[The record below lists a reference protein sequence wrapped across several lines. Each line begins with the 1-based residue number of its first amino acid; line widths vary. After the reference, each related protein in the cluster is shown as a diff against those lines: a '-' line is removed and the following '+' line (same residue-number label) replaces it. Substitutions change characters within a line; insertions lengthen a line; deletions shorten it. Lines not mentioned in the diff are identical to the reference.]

1 MQTRFSVLLLALGLA
16 STGSAA
22 TFGKVVPISGNAAD
36 IALDETRGHVYV
48 ANFGAYRVEVVSIA
62 SSSLLTPI
70 QIPAPPS
77 AVAVSPDAHYLVV
90 GEYEKPTGNA
100 QGGFQIDTGGL
111 DIVDLTGAVPTQH
124 QDLPCPVL
132 TVSFGS
138 DGQALVVC
146 RNPPGKTLQ
155 PNIFILNPSA
165 GSLLT
170 IGTVPVQS
178 ADLPLGCPPTTPCGP
193 APAGPTPPS
202 GSGAAPLA
210 QGPGLTIQASA
221 GVSGDLNTIVV
232 LAGTTQDPTGTSNQ
246 SILIRYYVPTQALS
260 SEQFVT
266 KPTFGPRAVSV
277 DQTAAGVMVG
287 WGDTQYI
294 NSQTYLWAQFPNVT
308 GAFNLGSHAW
318 DRLRNVIYANIPT
331 STENAVLHVAAS
343 DNLTILERIQLQE
356 NLGGK
361 SLMSSDMNTMY
372 SASQSGLMILPV
384 GQLATATPQVAAAQ
398 EDLFFQADACSAGL
412 VTQTLTITNPYS
424 PGAADFT
431 LSLPKGTQGITFSAT
446 TGTTP
451 AQVQITVD
459 PSMYQSAKGTTAVLL
474 SIGSKSAVNLPAT
487 VRLLINT
494 ADVNQRGQ
502 ILDVPGKIVDTLGDP
517 ARGRLYILRQ
527 DTNMVLVMDT
537 NTRQLIPAPLMRTG
551 NTPVH
556 MAMTPDL
563 HYLIVG
569 NDNSQIA
576 SVLDLNL
583 LQAANPVLFPFG
595 HYPRA
600 IGIANGAMFAT
611 ARNAG
616 TPNPCSAAVPAAF
629 VDAIAFTPT
638 TYSVATTPC
647 TLSGMSNPSIYANNL
662 PTADGV
668 IAASPDNNYLMLAL
682 ASGDVAEYDVTA
694 QTWAASRQ
702 DISALGGAYGSF
714 TGFLSPDT
722 GLPLTSIDYVVGP
735 NLFDL
740 ALVPLGSPFPD
751 GTATSSGVAI
761 DLGVGLR
768 TTSAAANAPGVIQR
782 FDPSNQSEFGATPMA
797 EAPLTNAAMTYTPI
811 GLIGESLLS
820 FTRTLAVSAD
830 QSTIYA
836 STISGITVLQSNFD
850 QPAPPPVVTSV
861 VSAADGV
868 SAAASGG
875 AVYIN
880 GTGLAVNSA
889 GAGGYPLPTLLGGA
903 CVMVNNI
910 TIPLFAAAPNQLK
923 AEMPFTVSGSATM
936 VVRAAGGISSPF
948 AFTVASEAP
957 AIFLTGSNQFQ
968 SGLPAVYRAD
978 NGALLSFSNP
988 IHPNVS
994 ITMYLTGLGTV
1005 TPLPALGAAAPSKP
1019 VAMVDAPPTVTIGGY
1034 NLTVTSAILVPGMAT
1049 VYQLTAKVPQGIHPG
1064 NSEPLTISS
1073 GSSSTTLQVRVVSP

>member
-16 STGSAA
+16 GTGSAA
-22 TFGKVVPISGNAAD
+22 TFGTVVPISGNAAD

-62 SSSLLTPI
+62 SRSLLTPI
-70 QIPAPPS
+70 PIPAPPS

-90 GEYEKPTGNA
+90 GEYEKPIGTPL
-100 QGGFQIDTGGL
+100 GGFQKGTGGL
-111 DIVDLTGAVPTQH
+111 DIVDLTGGNATQH
-124 QDLPCPVL
+124 QDLPCPVV

-146 RNPPGKTLQ
+146 SNASA
-155 PNIFILNPSA
+155 NIYILNPVA
-165 GSLLT
+165 GSLQT

-178 ADLPLGCPPTTPCGP
+178 MDLPLNPTGP
-193 APAGPTPPS
+193 SPALLS
-202 GSGAAPLA
+202 AAPS
-210 QGPGLTIQASA
+210 QIIQASA

-232 LAGTTQDPTGTSNQ
+232 LAGTTTDPTATSKY
-246 SILIRYYVPTQALS
+246 SVLIRYNVPAQALS
-260 SEQFVT
+260 SAQYLDT
-266 KPTFGPRAVSV
+266 PPPGPRSVSV
-277 DQTAAGVMVG
+277 DQTGTNFVVDWGLLRLIPQPLTACAAL
-287 WGDTQYI
+287 DANDITC
-294 NSQTYLWAQFPNVT
+294 LWAQFPNVT

-331 STENAVLHVAAS
+331 STEKAVLHVAAS

-356 NLGGK
+356 NLVGK

-372 SASQSGLMILPV
+372 SASQSGLTILPV
-384 GQLATATPQVAAAQ
+384 GQLSTATPQVAAAQ

-412 VTQTLTITNPYS
+412 LTQTLTITNPYS
-424 PGAADFT
+424 PAAADFT
-431 LSLPKGTQGITFSAT
+431 LALPAGTQGITFSAT

-459 PSMYQSAKGTTAVLL
+459 PSMYQSAKGTTTVLL
-474 SIGSKSAVNLPAT
+474 SIASKSAVNLPAT
-487 VRLLINT
+487 VRVLINT

-502 ILDVPGKIVDTLGDP
+502 ILNVPGKIVDMLGDP

-537 NTRQLIPAPLMRTG
+537 NTRQILAAPLMRTG

-556 MAMTPDL
+556 MAMTTDL

-583 LQAANPVLFPFG
+583 LQPANPVLFPFG
-595 HYPRA
+595 HYPRS

-611 ARNAG
+611 TRNAG

-629 VDAIAFTPT
+629 LDHITFTPT
-638 TYSVATTPC
+638 TYSVADTPC
-647 TLSGMSNPSIYANNL
+647 TLSGMTNPSIYANNL

-682 ASGDVAEYDVTA
+682 ASGDIAEYDVTA
-694 QTWAASRQ
+694 QTWAAARQ
-702 DISALGGAYGSF
+702 DFTGLGGAYGSF

-722 GLPLTSIDYVVGP
+722 GLPLTSIDYAIGP

-751 GTATSSGVAI
+751 ATATSSGVAI
-761 DLGVGLR
+761 DLGLGLR
-768 TTSAAANAPGVIQR
+768 TTYAAATAPGVIQR
-782 FDPSNQSEFGATPMA
+782 FDPSNQSESGATPMA

-830 QSTIYA
+830 QGTIYA

-868 SAAASGG
+868 SAAATGG
-875 AVYIN
+875 SVFIN

-903 CVMVNNI
+903 CVMVGNT

-923 AEMPFTVSGSATM
+923 AEIPFTVSGSATL

-948 AFTVASEAP
+948 AFTVQSEAP
-957 AIFLTGSNQFQ
+957 AIFHTGSNGFE
-968 SGLPAVYRAD
+968 SGLPAVYRVD
-978 NGALLSFSNP
+978 NGALLSYTNP

-994 ITMYLTGLGTV
+994 ITIYLTGLGTV

-1019 VAMVDAPPTVTIGGY
+1019 VTTVDSPPTVTIGGY
-1034 NLTVTSAILVPGMAT
+1034 NLAVTSAVLVSGMAT

-1064 NSEPLTISS
+1064 NSEPLTISG